1 MTAEPSSIVHRTRP
15 AAGEPAGALVL
26 LHGRGADELDLTP
39 LLDLL
44 DPEQR
49 LVGLVP
55 RGPLA
60 LPPGGAHWYVVRE
73 IGFPDRDTFLT
84 TFAAASNWLD
94 AALAE
99 AGVPP
104 ERTVLGGFSQGA
116 VMSYALGLG
125 ASRPRPLG
133 ILAMSGFIPTV
144 EGFELD
150 LEGRAGLPVSISHGT
165 YDPVIGVEFGRDARD
180 RLEAAGLQVA
190 YREDPVAHQIAPGA
204 VAQARAVLAN
214 AVASSKLE
222 PE

>member
-1 MTAEPSSIVHRTRP
+1 MTPEPSSLAHRTRP

-26 LHGRGADELDLTP
+26 LHGRGADGVDLAP

-73 IGFPDRDTFLT
+73 IGFPDRDTFLA
-84 TFAAASNWLD
+84 TFAAASDWLD
-94 AALAE
+94 GALAE
-99 AGVPP
+99 AGVPL
-104 ERTVLGGFSQGA
+104 ERAVLGGFSQGA
-116 VMSYALGLG
+116 VMSYALGLA
-125 ASRPRPLG
+125 ASRARPAG

-144 EGFELD
+144 DGFELD

-165 YDPVIGVEFGRDARD
+165 YDPVIRVEFGRDARD
-180 RLEAAGLQVA
+180 RLDAAGLDVA
-190 YREDPVAHQIAPGA
+190 YREDQVAHQIAPGA
-204 VAQARAVLAN
+204 VAQARAVLAK
-214 AVASSKLE
+214 ALAPHK
-222 PE
+222 